1 MEKFLI
7 KHKISILLTFL
18 VVALLFFVSQVS
30 AQVPATGGAAVGTS
44 RSLSTG
50 KGRLEVNKLRLCK
63 IRERNIIN
71 RSNSMVAHAHR
82 LVQFFDSI
90 ATRVENYY
98 SSKLVPSG
106 KTLPNY
112 DALVADIRVNKDA
125 ITRLLQVVQS
135 DAANFKCEGDDP
147 KGQLDK
153 FREDMHAVITG
164 LKTHRM
170 SVRNLTVAVST
181 LKGNGAATSVTP

>member
-1 MEKFLI
+1 MKKFLI
-7 KHKISILLTFL
+7 EHRVSILLIFS
-18 VVALLFFVSQVS
+18 VVTLLFFVYQVS

-44 RSLSTG
+44 RSLSAD

-112 DALVADIRVNKDA
+112 DALVADIKVNKDA

-164 LKTHRM
+164 LKTYRI

-181 LKGNGAATSVTP
+181 LKRSETVTSVTP